1 MSRFLLRMVINGL
14 ALYIAII
21 LLPGITVQDPNPL
34 TYVWLALIFGILNAL
49 VKPILKLVTCPMIL
63 LTLGLFTLIIN
74 TGLFYLTGWVG
85 TQFGVGFTI
94 DNFWWGFLGA
104 LIVSIVSVFFNTV
117 LRDELRGSRPRK
129 RVKRKSGK

>member
-21 LLPGITVQDPNPL
+21 LVPGIVVQNPNPI

-49 VKPILKLVTCPMIL
+49 VKPILKLVTCPVIF

-74 TGLFYLTGWVG
+74 TALFYLTGWVG
-85 TQFGVGFTI
+85 EQFGVGFTI
-94 DNFWWGFLGA
+94 DGFGWAFLGA
-104 LIVSIVSVFFNTV
+104 LVVSIVSVFFNIV
-117 LRDELRGSRPRK
+117 LRDELKGSRRRK
-129 RVKRKSGK
+129 RVKPKSS

>member
-21 LLPGITVQDPNPL
+21 LVPGIEVQNPSPL

-49 VKPILKLVTCPMIL
+49 VKPILKLVTCPVIF

-74 TGLFYLTGWVG
+74 TALFYLTGWVG
-85 TQFGVGFTI
+85 EQFGVGFTI
-94 DNFWWGFLGA
+94 DSFGWAFVGA
-104 LIVSIVSVFFNTV
+104 LVVSIVSVFFNVV
-117 LRDELRGSRPRK
+117 LRDELRASRRRK
-129 RVKRKSGK
+129 RVKPKSG